1 MNRTEDRERLNAESS
16 DILWIVNKR
25 KKSERHIP
33 VNCRT
38 SDLSAE
44 INLVFLPLKKLQ
56 SN

>member
-33 VNCRT
+33 INCRT